1 MTTVQPEAPP
11 DAAALLELSDERDLW
26 LRRLLAAGR
35 AAYQR
40 GHLDGYAGGYAAGRT
55 DADDEWMDVLEPARA
70 ASRLAARMPTHAELE
85 RRRWGP
91 GGREH
96 FGDPRPG
103 DFPGR
108 KARAA

>member
-26 LRRLLAAGR
+26 QRRLLGAEQ
-35 AAYQR
+35 AAYAR
-40 GHLDGYAGGYAAGRT
+40 GYADAQADMAAAWHAVADPVARGG
-55 DADDEWMDVLEPARA
+55 PK
-70 ASRLAARMPTHAELE
+70 HAELE
-85 RRRWGP
+85 ERRWGP
-91 GGREH
+91 EGREH

-108 KARAA
+108 RVTAA